1 MNNINNN
8 NYIVFMTTREQ
19 VLAILKE
26 VKPTKNLENVTDIV
40 EGGYID
46 SFELMSLISNLSD
59 VFGIEVSVDELT
71 PENFNNVESIAL
83 MVDRLVAN
91 K

>member
-1 MNNINNN
+1 
-8 NYIVFMTTREQ
+8 MTTREQ

>member
-1 MNNINNN
+1 ME
-8 NYIVFMTTREQ
+8 TKEQ

-26 VKPTKNLENVTDIV
+26 VKPTKSLENVTGII

-46 SFELMSLISNLSD
+46 SFELMSLVMRLNET
-59 VFGIEVSVDELT
+59 FGVEITIDELV
-71 PENFNNVESIAL
+71 PENFNSADAIVAMI
-83 MVDRLVAN
+83 DRMIC